1 MRKIAGVMILTALLI
16 LSGCS
21 VADVETDQ
29 PAFSESTEISISEND
44 QEYSSKPVESLPI
57 REETTNMTPRDA
69 TGDSGDLVDKQ
80 VYETVTRQT
89 NEADQ
94 MSLKSMLRVTQP

>member
-21 VADVETDQ
+21 VAGTKTDQ

-57 REETTNMTPRDA
+57 REEITKMNPGDVA
-69 TGDSGDLVDKQ
+69 GDSDDLVEKQ
-80 VYETVTRQT
+80 VIFPSIPQRLRQ
-89 NEADQ
+89 APV
-94 MSLKSMLRVTQP
+94 LFR

>member
-29 PAFSESTEISISEND
+29 HAFSESTEI
-44 QEYSSKPVESLPI
+44 
-57 REETTNMTPRDA
+57 
-69 TGDSGDLVDKQ
+69 
-80 VYETVTRQT
+80 
-89 NEADQ
+89 
-94 MSLKSMLRVTQP
+94 